1 MSKIAIAIH
10 GGASSASK
18 RDYEKE
24 EAYKKSLKEIVE
36 SSYKILEEGGTAL
49 DAVEHAVRLLEDDP
63 LFNAGRGSGLNCN
76 GEVEMDAAIM
86 DGSNLDAGAVSALR
100 HVKNPV
106 TLARIIMERTEHVIL
121 SADGAEEYA
130 IEVGMDMKPRK
141 YFITPE
147 RYKTWADGK
156 EEEAE
161 KKIEKEEAQ
170 KNGKEKSKE
179 TKQKGYGTVGAVALD
194 QYGNLASATSTGG
207 TPSKMCGRVGDSP
220 VIGAGTY
227 ANNKTC
233 AVSCTGDGEF
243 FIKTCAAHDVSSMI
257 AYKEIS
263 LQEAA
268 DEVIL
273 KKIKKMGGEGGLI
286 AIDKEGNVALPY
298 NCEKMSRASKTS
310 DGEMVVAVFEK

>member
-36 SSYKILEEGGTAL
+36 SSYKILEEGGTAI

-86 DGSNLDAGAVSALR
+86 DGRKRDAGAVSALR
-100 HVKNPV
+100 HVKNPI
-106 TLARIIMERTEHVIL
+106 TLARTIMERTEHVLL

-130 IEVGMDMKPRK
+130 IEVGMEMQPRK

-147 RYKTWADGK
+147 RYKSWADGK

-161 KKIEKEEAQ
+161 KKLEKADEQ
-170 KNGKEKSKE
+170 KNGREKSRKIKE
-179 TKQKGYGTVGAVALD
+179 KGYGTVGAVAID
-194 QYGNLASATSTGG
+194 KDGNLASATSTGG

-227 ANNKTC
+227 ANNETC
-233 AVSCTGDGEF
+233 AVSCTGDGEY
-243 FIKTCAAHDVSSMI
+243 FIKTCAAYDVSCLLE
-257 AYKEIS
+257 YKGLS
-263 LQEAA
+263 LKEAA
-268 DEVIL
+268 DE
-273 KKIKKMGGEGGLI
+273 
-286 AIDKEGNVALPY
+286 
-298 NCEKMSRASKTS
+298 
-310 DGEMVVAVFEK
+310 